1 MANKTNL
8 GKGVIENPFEM
19 TYFINDEESIN
30 KLMSLIEKLNVLKI
44 DETIELNNFHIHYSI
59 QGRIFFHKTFVD
71 ENDLSEHPSQILTG
85 ATRLNPSALLINTIV
100 IVEDRPFK
108 DYLEQE
114 GIHYIEAQTIR
125 AQTIDETEQ

>member
-8 GKGVIENPFEM
+8 GKGVIEDPFEM

-44 DETIELNNFHIHYSI
+44 DEYIELNNFYIHYSI

-71 ENDLSEHPSQILTG
+71 ENDLSEHPSQILTS

-114 GIHYIEAQTIR
+114 GIHYIEAQTIH
-125 AQTIDETEQ
+125 ETEQ